1 MNRESTLQLLTI
13 LKLLKEKSWG
23 ELTLIEQKVFW
34 MLNSFG
40 MAYLQNYEDGTSE
53 IKCYSDSA

>member
-40 MAYLQNYEDGTSE
+40 MAYLQTDLDGTSE